1 MAEIRRGTSGDARGI
16 ERLPWLEPV
25 EDEDDEGREGGGRLV
40 LIGIGMLV
48 AVALLVGGFLLARRW
63 HASHEDIGGIIRA
76 PTTPYKERPAN
87 PGGLNVTS
95 SGMVAEQT
103 GTGSD
108 IDAPIA
114 LVVPEQ
120 PVVGPG
126 AVARA
131 LAPVPAP
138 RPAVAGA
145 SAPSAAKATPASAP
159 MTGGGT
165 IELGAFSTE
174 EKARAAWKSL
184 SKRFQILAPM
194 TMEISPLD
202 NGGATLYRLRASG
215 GGSAVH
221 LCAELQV
228 AGESCGVVG

>member
-1 MAEIRRGTSGDARGI
+1 MAEIRRGTGGDARGI

-25 EDEDDEGREGGGRLV
+25 EDEDDEGPEDRGRLI
-40 LIGIGMLV
+40 LTGIAVLV
-48 AVALLVGGFLLARRW
+48 AVALLAGGFMLARRW
-63 HASHEDIGGIIRA
+63 HAAHADIGGIIRA
-76 PTTPYKERPAN
+76 PATPYKLRPAN
-87 PGGLNVTS
+87 PGGLAVDS
-95 SGMVAEQT
+95 SGLVAERT

-108 IDAPIA
+108 IDSPIA

-126 AVARA
+126 SVPRA
-131 LAPVPAP
+131 T
-138 RPAVAGA
+138 A
-145 SAPSAAKATPASAP
+145 SAPPAPPKQAPAPSARPQPAPAP
-159 MTGGGT
+159 LAGGGT
-165 IELGAFSTE
+165 IQLGVFSTDV
-174 EKARAAWKSL
+174 KARAAWKSL

-194 TMEISPLD
+194 TMEISPLE
-202 NGGATLYRLRASG
+202 NGDATLYRLRASG